1 MERGA
6 VLPLRARLN
15 RAAYFLRLPRVS
27 LGIGLVVV
35 LLVLV
40 SLPCLKLLAATLTWD
55 AADVRLSSAARPG
68 TLTLFHWARVFASNL
83 SDAIFYRPLLR
94 SLVTSVSIG
103 LLAVGLGAGLAWLT
117 TRTDL
122 PGRRLVAAL
131 ATVPYILPSYTYAL
145 AWLTLFRTER
155 LGGAAGLFRFLTGA
169 DPPEWLAYG
178 FVPIV
183 TTLTLHYAP
192 FTYLLVAGAL
202 ASVDA
207 QLEEA
212 GEVLGASRAM
222 ILGRITFPLVLPAL
236 LSGFILTFSRALGTF
251 GTPYFLGAPVRY
263 FTLPT
268 TIYSSMVTRTFATG
282 YIMAVVLIAVS
293 ALVIYANHRVLGT
306 RKSFVTIG
314 GKGFRAA
321 RNHLRSWRVPAA
333 LASWGL
339 VLVAVVVPLVLL
351 AWQTFMRYPDDYS
364 LGNLTL
370 HYWIGASDPQL
381 AEGEMGILRNSGILG
396 GAWNSL
402 KLSVIVAAVGGLMG
416 VLVGYVVVGGRG
428 GWLARVLEQQAFLP
442 YLVPSIAF
450 GALYLSIFARP
461 VGPMP
466 ALYGTFLILV
476 LACVAKNLPFSTRAG
491 TSAMLQVAGELE
503 EAAVVAGASWFRR
516 FGRIVLPLSL
526 RGSLAGF
533 LLTFVTTMRELSL
546 IILLVTPETRTLT
559 TMTFR
564 YTEQGYAQFA
574 DAIILLIVVL
584 VLAGDLL
591 ARRLGRMELGT

>member
-1 MERGA
+1 MEQGT

-55 AADVRLSSAARPG
+55 AADVRLSPAARPG

-103 LLAVGLGAGLAWLT
+103 LLAVGLGAGVAWLT

-145 AWLTLFRTER
+145 AWLTLFRTQR

-321 RNHLRSWRVPAA
+321 RIHLRSWRVPAA

-402 KLSVIVAAVGGLMG
+402 KLSVIVAAVGGMMG
-416 VLVGYVVVGGRG
+416 ILVGYVVVGGRG
-428 GWLARVLEQQAFLP
+428 VWLARLLEQQAFLP

-450 GALYLSIFARP
+450 GALYLSIFARS

-476 LACVAKNLPFSTRAG
+476 LACVAKNLPFSSRAG

-533 LLTFVTTMRELSL
+533 LLIFVTTMRELSL

-591 ARRLGRMELGT
+591 ARRLGRVELGT

>member
-1 MERGA
+1 VEQVA
-6 VLPLRARLN
+6 PAPLRAQLR
-15 RAAYFLRLPRVS
+15 RAAYLLRLPRVS
-27 LGIGLVVV
+27 LGSGLLLILL
-35 LLVLV
+35 LLVT
-40 SLPCLKLLAATLTWD
+40 LPCLKLLAATLIWD
-55 AADVRLSSAARPG
+55 VADVRLSPAARPG
-68 TLTLFHWARVFASNL
+68 AFTLFHWWRAVAGPISE
-83 SDAIFYRPLLR
+83 AIFYRPLFR
-94 SLVTSVSIG
+94 SLATSVSIG
-103 LLAVGLGAGLAWLT
+103 VLAVGLGAGLAWLT
-117 TRTDL
+117 ARTDL
-122 PGRRLVAAL
+122 PSRRFVAAM

-145 AWLTLFRTER
+145 AWLALFRTER
-155 LGGAAGLFRFLTGA
+155 IGGGAGLFRYLAGA
-169 DPPEWLAYG
+169 DPPEWIAYG

-183 TTLTLHYAP
+183 VTLTLHYAP
-192 FTYLLVAGAL
+192 FTYLLVSGAL

-212 GEVLGASRAM
+212 GEVLGASRRM

-263 FTLPT
+263 FTLST

-282 YIMAVVLIAVS
+282 YILAVFLIAVS
-293 ALVIYANHRVLGT
+293 AVVIYANQRLLGA

-314 GKGFRAA
+314 GKGFRRA
-321 RNHLRSWRVPAA
+321 RTRLGPWRAPAA
-333 LASWGL
+333 LASWTL
-339 VLVAVVVPLVLL
+339 VLVAGVIPLVLL
-351 AWQTFMRYPDDYS
+351 AWQTLMRYPDDYS

-370 HYWIGASDPQL
+370 HYWIGESDPRL
-381 AEGEMGILRNSGILG
+381 AEGEPGILRNQAILG
-396 GAWNSL
+396 GVWNSL
-402 KLSVIVAAVGGLMG
+402 RLSVVVAVVGGLLG
-416 VLVGYVVVGGRG
+416 ILIGYVVAAGRK
-428 GWLARVLEQQAFLP
+428 GWLARLLEQQAFLP
-442 YLVPSIAF
+442 YLIPSIAF
-450 GALYLSIFARP
+450 GALYLSIFSRP
-461 VGPMP
+461 LGPLP

-476 LACVAKNLPFSTRAG
+476 LACAAKNLPFSARAG
-491 TSAMLQVAGELE
+491 ISAMLQVGGELE
-503 EAAVVAGASWFRR
+503 EAATVAGASWLRR

-574 DAIILLIVVL
+574 DAIILLIVVM

-591 ARRLGRMELGT
+591 ARRLGRLELGT

>member
-1 MERGA
+1 MGQ
-6 VLPLRARLN
+6 VGSLPVRARLY

-27 LGIGLVVV
+27 LGSG
-35 LLVLV
+35 LLVMLLLLV
-40 SLPCLKLLAATLTWD
+40 TLPCMQLLTATLIWD
-55 AADVRLSSAARPG
+55 VSDVRLSPAARPG
-68 TLTLFHWARVFASNL
+68 ELTLFHWWRVFASSL
-83 SDAIFYRPLLR
+83 SEVLFYRPLIR
-94 SLVTSVSIG
+94 SLATSVSIG
-103 LLAVGLGAGLAWLT
+103 ILAVGLGAGLAWLT
-117 TRTDL
+117 ARTDL
-122 PGRRLVAAL
+122 LGRRLVSAM
-131 ATVPYILPSYTYAL
+131 ATVPYILPSYTFAL

-155 LGGAAGLFRFLTGA
+155 LGGGAGLFRYLIGT

-183 TTLTLHYAP
+183 VTLTLHYAP
-192 FTYLLVAGAL
+192 FTYLLVSGAL
-202 ASVDA
+202 SSVDA

-212 GEVLGASRAM
+212 GEVLGASRGT
-222 ILGRITFPLVLPAL
+222 ILRRITFPLVLPAV

-282 YIMAVVLIAVS
+282 YILAVVLIAVS
-293 ALVIYANHRVLGT
+293 ALVIYANQRVLGT

-314 GKGFRAA
+314 GKGFRSA
-321 RNHLRSWRVPAA
+321 RMRLGRCRVPAA
-333 LASWGL
+333 LVSWAL
-339 VLVAVVVPLVLL
+339 VLTAGAAPLFLL
-351 AWQTFMRYPDDYS
+351 AWQTLMRYPDDYS

-370 HYWIGASDPQL
+370 HYWIGGSDPRL
-381 AEGEMGILRNSGILG
+381 AEGEMGILRNGTILA

-402 KLSVIVAAVGGLMG
+402 RLSVLVAVVGGLLG
-416 VLVGYVVVGGRG
+416 LLVGYAVVTGRR
-428 GWLARVLEQQAFLP
+428 GWLARLLEQQAFLP
-442 YLVPSIAF
+442 YLIPSIAF
-450 GALYLSIFARP
+450 GALYLSIFSRSLGP
-461 VGPMP
+461 VP

-491 TSAMLQVAGELE
+491 VSAMLQVGGELE
-503 EAAVVAGASWFRR
+503 EAATVAGASWLRR
-516 FGRIVLPLSL
+516 FCRIVLPLSL

-533 LLTFVTTMRELSL
+533 LLIFVTTMRELSL

-574 DAIILLIVVL
+574 DAIILLIVVM

-591 ARRLGRMELGT
+591 ARRLGRLELGT

>member
-1 MERGA
+1 MEQGT

-55 AADVRLSSAARPG
+55 AADVRLSPAARPG

-103 LLAVGLGAGLAWLT
+103 LLAVGLGAGVAWLT

-145 AWLTLFRTER
+145 AWLTLFRTQR

-321 RNHLRSWRVPAA
+321 RIHLRSWRVPAA

-402 KLSVIVAAVGGLMG
+402 KLSVIVAAVGGMMG
-416 VLVGYVVVGGRG
+416 ILVGYVVVGGRG
-428 GWLARVLEQQAFLP
+428 GWLARLLEQQAFLP

-450 GALYLSIFARP
+450 GALYLSIFARS

-476 LACVAKNLPFSTRAG
+476 LACVAKNLPFSSRAG

-533 LLTFVTTMRELSL
+533 LLIFVTTMRELSL

-591 ARRLGRMELGT
+591 ARRLGRVELGT

>member
-1 MERGA
+1 MEQGA
-6 VLPLRARLN
+6 IQPFRARMN
-15 RAAYFLRLPRVS
+15 RVAYFLRLPRVG
-27 LGIGLVVV
+27 LGIGLFGLLL
-35 LLVLV
+35 LLVT
-40 SLPCLKLLAATLTWD
+40 LPCLKLLATTLMWD
-55 AADVRLSSAARPG
+55 AADIRLSPAARPG
-68 TLTLFHWARVFASNL
+68 AFTLFHWVRVFASGL
-83 SDAIFYRPLLR
+83 SDALFYRPLVH
-94 SLVTSVSIG
+94 SLLTSVSIG
-103 LLAVGLGAGLAWLT
+103 LLAVCVGAGLAWLT

-122 PGRRLVAAL
+122 PGRGLVAAL
-131 ATVPYILPSYTYAL
+131 ASVPYILPSYTYAL

-155 LGGAAGLFRFLTGA
+155 LGGAAGVFRFVTGA

-178 FVPIV
+178 FMPIV
-183 TTLTLHYAP
+183 VTLTLHYAP

-202 ASVDA
+202 ASVDS

-212 GEVLGASRAM
+212 GEVLGAPRGT
-222 ILGRITFPLVLPAL
+222 ILRRITFPLVLPAL

-282 YIMAVVLIAVS
+282 YILAVVLIAVS
-293 ALVIYANHRVLGT
+293 AVVIYANQRVLGT

-314 GKGFRAA
+314 GKGFRSA
-321 RNHLRSWRVPAA
+321 RVHLERWRIPAA
-333 LASWGL
+333 VGSWGL
-339 VLVAVVVPLVLL
+339 VLVAVAVPLVLL
-351 AWQTFMRYPDDYS
+351 AWQTLMRYPDDYS

-381 AEGEMGILRNSGILG
+381 AEGEMGILRNSAILG
-396 GAWNSL
+396 GAWNSI
-402 KLSVIVAAVGGLMG
+402 KLSVIVAGLGGLLG
-416 VLVGYVVVGGRG
+416 ILVGYAVVGGRG
-428 GWLARVLEQQAFLP
+428 GWLARLLEQQAFLP

-461 VGPMP
+461 LGPMP

-476 LACVAKNLPFSTRAG
+476 LACVAKNLPFSARAG

-503 EAAVVAGASWFRR
+503 EAAVVAGASWLRR

-533 LLTFVTTMRELSL
+533 LLTFVTAMRELSL

-591 ARRLGRMELGT
+591 ARRLGRVEIAT

>member
-1 MERGA
+1 MESGA
-6 VLPLRARLN
+6 TLPLRARLN
-15 RAAYFLRLPRVS
+15 RVAYFLRLPRVG
-27 LGIGLVVV
+27 LGMGLFAV

-40 SLPCLKLLAATLTWD
+40 ALPCLKLLAATLTWD
-55 AADVRLSSAARPG
+55 AADIRLSPAAQPG
-68 TLTLFHWARVFASNL
+68 ALTLFHWMRVFSSDL
-83 SDAIFYRPLLR
+83 SAALFYRPLLH

-103 LLAVGLGAGLAWLT
+103 LLSVGLGTGLAWLT

-122 PGRRLVAAL
+122 PGRGLVAAM

-145 AWLTLFRTER
+145 AWLTVFRTER
-155 LGGAAGLFRFLTGA
+155 LGGVAGLFRFTAGA

-183 TTLTLHYAP
+183 VTLTLHYAP

-202 ASVDA
+202 ASIDA
-207 QLEEA
+207 QMEEA
-212 GEVLGASRAM
+212 GEVLGASRAT
-222 ILGRITFPLVLPAL
+222 ILRRITFPLVIPAL

-263 FTLPT
+263 FTVPT

-282 YIMAVVLIAVS
+282 YILAVVLIAVS
-293 ALVIYANHRVLGT
+293 ALVIYANQRVIGT
-306 RKSFVTIG
+306 RKSYVTIG
-314 GKGFRAA
+314 GKGFRSAQV
-321 RNHLRSWRVPAA
+321 HLGSWRFPAA

-339 VLVAVVVPLVLL
+339 VLVAVAIPLVLL
-351 AWQTFMRYPDDYS
+351 AWQTLMRYPDDYS

-370 HYWIGASDPQL
+370 HYWIGASDPRF
-381 AEGEMGILRNSGILG
+381 AEGEMGILRNGSILG
-396 GAWNSL
+396 GAWNSI
-402 KLSVIVAAVGGLMG
+402 KLSVIVAALGGLLG
-416 VLVGYVVVGGRG
+416 ILIGYVVVGGRG
-428 GWLARVLEQQAFLP
+428 GCLARLLEQQAFLP
-442 YLVPSIAF
+442 YLIPSIAF
-450 GALYLSIFARP
+450 GALYLSIFARSM
-461 VGPMP
+461 GPLP

-476 LACVAKNLPFSTRAG
+476 LACVGKNLPFSARAG

-503 EAAVVAGASWFRR
+503 EAAVVAGASWIRR

-533 LLTFVTTMRELSL
+533 LLIFVTAMRELSL

-574 DAIILLIVVL
+574 DAIILLIVAL

-591 ARRLGRMELGT
+591 ARRLGRVEPRT

>member
-1 MERGA
+1 MDQGA
-6 VLPLRARLN
+6 TLPLRARLN

-27 LGIGLVVV
+27 LGLGLFAL

-40 SLPCLKLLAATLTWD
+40 TLPCLRLLTATMTWD
-55 AADVRLSSAARPG
+55 AADIRLSPAARPG
-68 TLTLFHWARVFASNL
+68 AFTLFHWGRVFASNL
-83 SDAIFYRPLLR
+83 SDALFYRPLLH
-94 SLVTSVSIG
+94 SLATSVSIG
-103 LLAVGLGAGLAWLT
+103 LLSVGLGAALAWLA

-122 PGRRLVAAL
+122 PGRSLVAAL
-131 ATVPYILPSYTYAL
+131 ATVPYILPSYTFAL

-155 LGGAAGLFRFLTGA
+155 LGGGAGLFRYVSGA

-183 TTLTLHYAP
+183 VTLTLHYAP
-192 FTYLLVAGAL
+192 FTYLLVSGAL

-212 GEVLGASRAM
+212 GEILGASRGM
-222 ILGRITFPLVLPAL
+222 ILRRITFPLVVPAL

-282 YIMAVVLIAVS
+282 YILAVVLIAVS
-293 ALVIYANHRVLGT
+293 ALVIYANQRLIGT
-306 RKSFVTIG
+306 RRSFVTIG
-314 GKGFRAA
+314 GKGFRGA
-321 RNHLRSWRVPAA
+321 RTRLGRWRGPAA
-333 LASWGL
+333 LATW
-339 VLVAVVVPLVLL
+339 AVMLTAGAAPLVLL
-351 AWQTFMRYPDDYS
+351 AWQTLMRYPDDYS
-364 LGNLTL
+364 LTNLTL
-370 HYWIGASDPQL
+370 HYWIGASDPHL
-381 AEGEMGILRNSGILG
+381 AEGEMGILRNSAILG

-402 KLSVIVAAVGGLMG
+402 KLSVAVAAIGGLLG
-416 VLVGYVVVGGRG
+416 ILVGYAVVAGRR
-428 GWLARVLEQQAFLP
+428 GWLACLLEQQAFLP
-442 YLVPSIAF
+442 YLIPSIAF
-450 GALYLSIFARP
+450 GALYLSIFSRSL
-461 VGPMP
+461 GPLP
-466 ALYGTFLILV
+466 ALYGSFLILV
-476 LACVAKNLPFSTRAG
+476 LACMAKNLPFSARAG

-503 EAAVVAGASWFRR
+503 EAAVVVGASWLRR

-533 LLTFVTTMRELSL
+533 LLVFVTTMRELSL

-591 ARRLGRMELGT
+591 ARRLGRVELGT